1 MIYQDRL
8 YDIDNLAQYSL
19 KTVNVFFDCS
29 SDYFAE

>member
-8 YDIDNLAQYSL
+8 YDIDNFTQYSL
-19 KTVNVFFDCS
+19 KTVNVFFDCF